1 MTKKETILYTFIFL
15 FIVFTHLV
23 LIQLNVLKG
32 ALSMAILIDVV
43 LSILIFSSV
52 IMLRNNDKNKETFA
66 QRYLIVTTIQFIG
79 FLSVI
84 LALVYSRIPDVK
96 YWSFTA
102 LIIFLMMLITQT
114 VLLLRSLNA
123 NSGEQSNKESN

>member
-84 LALVYSRIPDVK
+84 LALVYSGIPDVK